1 MPAILI
7 RLLKLEYRR
16 AKLYVAPDSRLWL
29 TPVTCAIT
37 RHRFG
42 RAIMKGYE
50 FRIFSAVG
58 SISLIVHS
66 QHSNDIAAIR
76 SATAFAKGLPFEVW
90 RASESDT
97 HSEAL
102 NALNNLAFRSEG
114 TSAKNA
120 GEKEPSSHSEESG
133 RKYEFKL
140 SAPNR
145 EPLVFAA
152 TLMTDEQAADH
163 ARMLLTRHRDMT
175 RAEIWRGMKL
185 VRQV

>member
-1 MPAILI
+1 
-7 RLLKLEYRR
+7 
-16 AKLYVAPDSRLWL
+16 
-29 TPVTCAIT
+29 
-37 RHRFG
+37 
-42 RAIMKGYE
+42 MKAYE
-50 FRIFSAVG
+50 FRIFGAGG
-58 SISLIVHS
+58 SIALIVHS

-76 SATAFAKGLPFEVW
+76 SAMAFAKGLPFEVW
-90 RASESDT
+90 RASETDT

-114 TSAKNA
+114 TRAKNA
-120 GEKEPSSHSEESG
+120 LEKEPHSHSEQSS

-145 EPLVFAA
+145 EQLIFAA

-163 ARMLLTRHRDMT
+163 ARMLLARHIDMT